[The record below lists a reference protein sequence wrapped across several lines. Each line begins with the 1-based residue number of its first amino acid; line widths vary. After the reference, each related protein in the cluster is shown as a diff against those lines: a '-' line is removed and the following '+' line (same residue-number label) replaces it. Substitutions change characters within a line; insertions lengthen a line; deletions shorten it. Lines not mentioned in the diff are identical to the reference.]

1 MFENIAALDIGTSRV
16 KLVTV
21 KTGFRDFQVTSLS
34 QEDVDHSIEDQDEAL
49 RDALSRLL
57 REKDLKGHTL
67 YTNLPMEKAII
78 RNINF
83 PFSDVEK
90 IAEAI
95 PFEAEE
101 NIPFKLEDLSM
112 DFQPLKNIN
121 PDEGRILLAATHR
134 DTIYDFL
141 GIFKE
146 FDITPVRMGLES
158 NALFECYRYFNKI
171 ESESVIQLDIGH
183 DKTIINMIKDNSL
196 LYTRSISVGTGMIID
211 IIAGITKSTYAEAAN
226 LYERLHLD
234 LTSFENNIQRDS
246 YKGLGLTRQRFQK
259 IYDGVIAVVDELVEQ
274 IVLTT
279 KSFHATY
286 DQVEFNRLLISGGG
300 ANIVGIGHLLSGE
313 LELPIVS
320 LPFLEG
326 YEDIRLHTQ
335 FPIVFGTVLSAMN
348 RKSPS
353 INFLKGE
360 FLPDIVSESKKIYY
374 LAGTF
379 TVLAVILLVFKIIT
393 GAVLESRTGSRY
405 ESLLQER
412 YKRYF
417 HGHGEVDDPV
427 REAQKL
433 LAAEKKE
440 FGNLENIVQSDVRV
454 MEVMKD
460 ILDFFPR
467 DESYVLKNLVINENI
482 VRFDGTT
489 SAGKNLDDFKN
500 KLIESKK
507 FESAVL
513 NTNIKRGNQ
522 VGFSMTI
529 KLKNAGGRGAESRKV
544 TQDD

>member
-34 QEDVDHSIEDQDEAL
+34 HEDVDHSIEDQDEAL

-211 IIAGITKSTYAEAAN
+211 IIAASRNRPTRRRRTST
-226 LYERLHLD
+226 RGSTW
-234 LTSFENNIQRDS
+234 TSP
-246 YKGLGLTRQRFQK
+246 
-259 IYDGVIAVVDELVEQ
+259 
-274 IVLTT
+274 
-279 KSFHATY
+279 H
-286 DQVEFNRLLISGGG
+286 
-300 ANIVGIGHLLSGE
+300 
-313 LELPIVS
+313 
-320 LPFLEG
+320 
-326 YEDIRLHTQ
+326 
-335 FPIVFGTVLSAMN
+335 
-348 RKSPS
+348 
-353 INFLKGE
+353 
-360 FLPDIVSESKKIYY
+360 SK
-374 LAGTF
+374 
-379 TVLAVILLVFKIIT
+379 
-393 GAVLESRTGSRY
+393 
-405 ESLLQER
+405 
-412 YKRYF
+412 
-417 HGHGEVDDPV
+417 
-427 REAQKL
+427 
-433 LAAEKKE
+433 
-440 FGNLENIVQSDVRV
+440 
-454 MEVMKD
+454 
-460 ILDFFPR
+460 
-467 DESYVLKNLVINENI
+467 
-482 VRFDGTT
+482 TT
-489 SAGKNLDDFKN
+489 S
-500 KLIESKK
+500 
-507 FESAVL
+507 SATPTRAWGL
-513 NTNIKRGNQ
+513 PG
-522 VGFSMTI
+522 S
-529 KLKNAGGRGAESRKV
+529 ASRRS
-544 TQDD
+544 TTG